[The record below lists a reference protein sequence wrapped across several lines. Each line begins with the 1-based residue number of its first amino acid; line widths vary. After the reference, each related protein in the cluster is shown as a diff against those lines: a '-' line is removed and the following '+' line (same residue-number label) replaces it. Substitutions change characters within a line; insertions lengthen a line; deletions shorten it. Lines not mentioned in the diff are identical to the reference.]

1 MGVFKKLKDVLFDVE
16 DDELPVIQKTPKKEE
31 VKEENPIK
39 EIKIPK
45 EDYSAPEV
53 KEPRKE
59 SFNFPIDFDE
69 PVPSRTAK
77 KDYLFDDDFDVKPAS
92 HKEPLRDYREPRRY
106 DEPAPK
112 RKDAPDYSKILTRE
126 TKKEAF
132 KPSPVISPVYGI
144 LDQNYTKDDVIIK
157 TDVGIK
163 NPTLDDALKKA
174 HGIKKKEE
182 KIFDENFE
190 EPPLKTLDEILIAKD
205 KKVEVKKEEK
215 EEDELPIVKKESM
228 LVSKAE
234 TENIKLEDDSLPD
247 EPYADE
253 KKETTLEDDLFNLID
268 SMYEEKEEEE

>member
-31 VKEENPIK
+31 VKEDNPIK

-45 EDYSAPEV
+45 EDYTTPEV
-53 KEPRKE
+53 KVPRKDN
-59 SFNFPIDFDE
+59 FNFPLDFDE
-69 PVPSRTAK
+69 QVPSRTSK
-77 KDYLFDDDFDVKPAS
+77 KDYLFDDDFTVKKVN
-92 HKEPLRDYREPRRY
+92 KEPVREYKETRRY
-106 DEPAPK
+106 DDTLPK

-163 NPTLDDALKKA
+163 NPSLDDALNKA

-205 KKVEVKKEEK
+205 KKVEPKKEE
-215 EEDELPIVKKESM
+215 ELPIVKKESVI
-228 LVSKAE
+228 VSK
-234 TENIKLEDDSLPD
+234 TEIEDIKLEDDSLPD
-247 EPYADE
+247 EPYPDE
-253 KKETTLEDDLFNLID
+253 TKETTLEDDLFDLID